1 MKSKTRA
8 AIRQTSFAEIYRA
21 GRVARTAAPHTGSK
35 LEDKM
40 KRARVRALGR
50 LGLVAVLPALLL
62 AAAPAG
68 AQKKWTEKTIMERFA
83 HEPNVQQVQ
92 QKAIRYYQV
101 HPDRIRSLRLTARL
115 KALMPSISGKFSNG
129 IYHVNRGMVDALYR
143 TLGNKEDESIA
154 GDNLGFS
161 VSASWNLDRLVFNAE
176 VLDVQSLIGI
186 LDGVVREVTT
196 IYYIRR
202 RLQIDMILRPPTD
215 LAASISQRIRVEELT
230 GLLDAMTGGFMT
242 KSIRVAKKRARKA
255 AMFNGGGRL
264 LKAGVAT
271 SGATGTGATRPVV
284 ARPAADRPAADKPAA
299 DKPAA
304 DKPAATKPAA
314 DKPAADKPAAGTP
327 TAPATPPK
335 KGSDLAMRK

>member
-1 MKSKTRA
+1 
-8 AIRQTSFAEIYRA
+8 
-21 GRVARTAAPHTGSK
+21 
-35 LEDKM
+35 
-40 KRARVRALGR
+40 
-50 LGLVAVLPALLL
+50 VLLALLL
-62 AAAPAG
+62 TSATAG
-68 AQKKWTEKTIMERFA
+68 AQKKWTEKAIIAKFA
-83 HEPNVQQVQ
+83 HEPSVQAVQ

-143 TLGNKEDESIA
+143 TLGNKEDEVVS

-242 KSIRVAKKRARKA
+242 QSVKAAKKKARKA
-255 AMFNGGGRL
+255 AMFDGGGRL
-264 LKAGVAT
+264 LKAKAAT
-271 SGATGTGATRPVV
+271 PATPAKPAVTA
-284 ARPAADRPAADKPAA
+284 PAAKPVAKPAA
-299 DKPAA
+299 ATPAAPAAAKPAA
-304 DKPAATKPAA
+304 PAKPA
-314 DKPAADKPAAGTP
+314 
-327 TAPATPPK
+327 K
-335 KGSDLAMRK
+335 KGNDLAMR